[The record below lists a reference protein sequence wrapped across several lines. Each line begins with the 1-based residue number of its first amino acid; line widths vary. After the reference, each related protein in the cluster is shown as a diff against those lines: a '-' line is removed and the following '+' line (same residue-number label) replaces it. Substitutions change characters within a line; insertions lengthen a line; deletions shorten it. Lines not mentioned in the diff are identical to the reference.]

1 MWALID
7 LLKKEITMR
16 ILIAEDDCTSRAMLS
31 AILKKQGYDVI
42 EAVNGIAAMEVLKR
56 PKAPRLAI
64 LDWLM
69 PEMDGLEVIR
79 CTREL
84 QTPQEPYLIML
95 TSMGSKNDII
105 AGLDAGANDYL
116 TKPFDPDELRARIEV
131 GRRLVELQDEL
142 LESRALLANK
152 VEELSLA
159 LEDIKTLRG
168 IVPICSNCKKIRN
181 DEGYWQQVEVYVHNH
196 TEAEF
201 THGICPDCAK
211 ELYPEFCSTNDD
223 INKTPKD

>member
-142 LESRALLANK
+142 LESRALLTNK

>member
-1 MWALID
+1 
-7 LLKKEITMR
+7 MR
-16 ILIAEDDCTSRAMLS
+16 ILIAEDDNTSRTMLA
-31 AILKKQGYDVI
+31 AILEKQGYDVI
-42 EAVNGIAAMEVLKR
+42 EASNGIAALEVLR
-56 PKAPRLAI
+56 GPEAPRLAI

-69 PEMDGLEVIR
+69 PKMDGLEVIR

-84 QTPQEPYLIML
+84 QTPHTPYLIML

-116 TKPFDPDELRARIEV
+116 IKPFDPDELRARIKV
-131 GRRLVELQDEL
+131 GRRLVELQDKL
-142 LESRALLANK
+142 IESRTLLSNK
-152 VEELSLA
+152 VDELSLA

-181 DEGYWQQVEVYVHNH
+181 DEGYWQQVEVYMRNH

-201 THGICPDCAK
+201 THGICPDCAQ
-211 ELYPEFCSTNDD
+211 ELYPEFCLSSDD
-223 INKTPKD
+223 TDKKPKN